1 MGKTLKSLFTV
12 LFLFGLQ
19 FAYAA
24 PAPPPSTTGGTG
36 GPGCWPPPCVP
47 IDGGIVFLM
56 VAAGLYGAKKIY
68 DLRKKTETI
77 S

>member
-1 MGKTLKSLFTV
+1 MKIFKSLLTV

-24 PAPPPSTTGGTG
+24 PAPPPSGGTTG

-68 DLRKKTETI
+68 DLRKKTENI